1 MPVVKEYSPLV
12 KLLVE
17 WGAESAILEPER
29 TYTVGRDQ
37 SCDIVLDNTRVS
49 KTHLRIA
56 WEDGVWKATDLESTN
71 GTFLNS
77 KLSRITKISD
87 SKILHLGG
95 MNNVIFKLTPLSGAQ
110 SAKSKATRQIL
121 EKEATR
127 VAQFFQEETS
137 EVQGPRRIRLQQ
149 RIRIGRGDDN
159 DWKIDDI
166 NVSRSHAEIVQH
178 REGGYELV
186 DLKSTNG
193 TFLNENQIK
202 REKLIFGDIISI
214 SGHRRKFTSDGLEI
228 LEGIEGLPI
237 SVKNVG
243 FDIGNKALLQDVSFN
258 LGPRTLTAIIGPSGA
273 GKSTLLGVL
282 TGRTKPTTGVIE
294 LGGNNLHENF
304 QILSRQIGSVPQAD
318 ILHTRL
324 TVRQAL
330 NYGAKLRLPSDTTKA
345 ERSARVEEVMTK
357 LELTERAELRIDRL
371 SGGQRKRASIGLEL
385 LTSPK
390 LLVLDEP
397 TSGLDP
403 GLDAHVME
411 TLRNLA
417 DDGQTVVLV
426 THSVDN
432 LNFCDNVIL
441 LASGGRV
448 AYAGPA
454 STVFSKLGKKN
465 WAEVFKFL
473 ASPEA
478 LLLASEKRDIP
489 TSTEIKQNHVL
500 ERRQGFLKQILTLCS
515 RYVRVISSDR
525 FYLTLLTLI
534 PVIIGGISYAA
545 GSKYGFGP
553 GYKTK
558 SGVIYNPFAQG
569 SILVLILGSIFVGLS
584 TSIQEVIKENAIRR
598 REQNVGIR
606 IISYLVSKILVLG
619 FITSAQILVFTFIVL
634 FGRPLPESGLVL
646 ESSRMEITGV
656 CIALGLC
663 SMLLGLLVST
673 LLTSEE
679 QAMPALVGMTMVLV
693 VLSGALPLESKG
705 LVAQLSKFVPSHWAT
720 NALSASV
727 DIIQL
732 GLVTDKNQQENWES
746 SIANLTMSLGYIA
759 FFGLLF
765 TIFGLL
771 NLRRSR

>member
-1 MPVVKEYSPLV
+1 M

-17 WGAESAILEPER
+17 WGADSAILQPER

-37 SCDIVLDNTRVS
+37 SCDIALDNSRVS
-49 KTHLRIA
+49 KTHLRLA
-56 WEDGVWKATDLESTN
+56 WEDGSWKATDLESTN

-77 KLSRITKISD
+77 KLSRVTKIND
-87 SKILHLGG
+87 SKALHLGG
-95 MNNVIFKLTPLSGAQ
+95 VNNVVLKLTPLTGAQ
-110 SAKSKATRQIL
+110 SAKSKVTKHIL

-127 VAQFFQEETS
+127 VAQGFFEENG
-137 EVQGPRRIRLQQ
+137 ELQGPRRIRLQQ
-149 RIRIGRGDDN
+149 RIRIGRGEDN

-193 TFLNENQIK
+193 TYLNESQVK

-228 LEGIEGLPI
+228 LEGIEGLPVT
-237 SVKNVG
+237 VKG
-243 FDIGNKALLQDVSFN
+243 ASFQIGSKTLLEDVSFN

-282 TGRTKPTTGVIE
+282 TGRTKPTSGVIE
-294 LGGNNLHENF
+294 LGGNNLHDNY
-304 QILSRQIGSVPQAD
+304 QVLSRQIGSVPQAD

-330 NYGAKLRLPSDTTKA
+330 NYGAKLRLPSDTTKD
-345 ERSARVEEVMTK
+345 ERNARVNEVMHK
-357 LELTERAELRIDRL
+357 LELTERADLRIDRL

-454 STVFSKLGKKN
+454 STVFTKLGKKN

-473 ASPEA
+473 ASPDA
-478 LLLASEKRDIP
+478 LLLASTKREVP
-489 TSTEIKQNHVL
+489 ASTEIRQNHVL
-500 ERRQGFLKQILTLCS
+500 ERRQGFFKQVATLS
-515 RYVRVISSDR
+515 ARYIRVISSDR

-534 PVIIGGISYAA
+534 PIIIGGISYAA

-606 IISYLVSKILVLG
+606 IFSYLISKVIVLG

-634 FGRPLPESGLVL
+634 FGRPLPESGLIID
-646 ESSRMEITGV
+646 SSRLEITAI

-679 QAMPALVGMTMVLV
+679 QAMPALVGLTMVLV

-705 LVAQLSKFVPSHWAT
+705 LVAQFSKFVPSHWAT

-732 GLVTDKNQQENWES
+732 GLITEKDQQAKWES
-746 SIANLTMSLGYIA
+746 SIGNLTTSISYIFVFA
-759 FFGLLF
+759 FLF
-765 TIFGLL
+765 AALSLL
-771 NLRRSR
+771 NLRKNR

>member
-1 MPVVKEYSPLV
+1 M

-17 WGAESAILEPER
+17 WGADSAILQPER

-37 SCDIVLDNTRVS
+37 SCDIALDNSRVS
-49 KTHLRIA
+49 KTHLRLA
-56 WEDGVWKATDLESTN
+56 WEDGSWKATDLESTN

-77 KLSRITKISD
+77 KLSRVTKIND
-87 SKILHLGG
+87 SKALHLGG
-95 MNNVIFKLTPLSGAQ
+95 VNNVVLKLTPLTGAQ
-110 SAKSKATRQIL
+110 SAKSKVTKHIL

-127 VAQFFQEETS
+127 VAQGFFEENG
-137 EVQGPRRIRLQQ
+137 ELQGPRRIRLQQ
-149 RIRIGRGDDN
+149 RIRIGRGEDN

-193 TFLNENQIK
+193 TYLNESQVK

-228 LEGIEGLPI
+228 LEGIEGLPVT
-237 SVKNVG
+237 VKG
-243 FDIGNKALLQDVSFN
+243 ASFQIGSKTLLEDVSFN

-282 TGRTKPTTGVIE
+282 TGRTKPTSGVIE
-294 LGGNNLHENF
+294 LGGNNLHDNY
-304 QILSRQIGSVPQAD
+304 QVLSRQIGSVPQAD

-330 NYGAKLRLPSDTTKA
+330 NYGAKLRLPSDTTKD
-345 ERSARVEEVMTK
+345 ERSARVNEVMHK
-357 LELTERAELRIDRL
+357 LELTERADLRIDRL

-454 STVFSKLGKKN
+454 STVFTKLGKKN

-473 ASPEA
+473 ASPDA
-478 LLLASEKRDIP
+478 LLLASTKREVP
-489 TSTEIKQNHVL
+489 ASTEIRQNHVL
-500 ERRQGFLKQILTLCS
+500 ERRQGFFKQVATLS
-515 RYVRVISSDR
+515 ARYIRVISSDR

-534 PVIIGGISYAA
+534 PIIIGGISYAA

-606 IISYLVSKILVLG
+606 IFSYLISKVIVLG

-634 FGRPLPESGLVL
+634 FGRPLPESGLIID
-646 ESSRMEITGV
+646 SSRLEITAI

-679 QAMPALVGMTMVLV
+679 QAMPALVGLTMVLV

-705 LVAQLSKFVPSHWAT
+705 LVAQFSKFVPSHWAT

-732 GLVTDKNQQENWES
+732 GLITEKDQQAKWES
-746 SIANLTMSLGYIA
+746 SIGNLTTSISYIFVFA
-759 FFGLLF
+759 FLF
-765 TIFGLL
+765 AALSLL
-771 NLRRSR
+771 NLRKNR

>member
-1 MPVVKEYSPLV
+1 M

-17 WGAESAILEPER
+17 WGADSVILQPER

-37 SCDIVLDNTRVS
+37 SCDIALDNSRVS
-49 KTHLRIA
+49 KTHLRLA
-56 WEDGVWKATDLESTN
+56 WEDGSWKATDLESTN

-77 KLSRITKISD
+77 KLSRVTKIND
-87 SKILHLGG
+87 SKALHLGG
-95 MNNVIFKLTPLSGAQ
+95 VNNVVLKLTPLTGAQ
-110 SAKSKATRQIL
+110 SAKSKVTKHIL

-127 VAQFFQEETS
+127 VAQGFFDESGEL
-137 EVQGPRRIRLQQ
+137 QGPRRIRLQQ
-149 RIRIGRGDDN
+149 RIRIGRGENN

-193 TFLNENQIK
+193 TYLNESQVK

-228 LEGIEGLPI
+228 LEGIEGLPVT
-237 SVKNVG
+237 VKG
-243 FDIGNKALLQDVSFN
+243 TSFEIGSKKLLDDVSFN

-282 TGRTKPTTGVIE
+282 TGRTKPTNGVIE
-294 LGGNNLHENF
+294 LGGNNLHENY
-304 QILSRQIGSVPQAD
+304 QVLSRQIGSVPQAD

-330 NYGAKLRLPSDTTKA
+330 NYGAKLRLPSDTTKD
-345 ERSARVEEVMTK
+345 ERNTKVNEVMHK
-357 LELTERAELRIDRL
+357 LELMERADLRIDRL

-454 STVFSKLGKKN
+454 STVFTKLGKKN

-473 ASPEA
+473 ASPDA
-478 LLLASEKRDIP
+478 LLLASTKREVP
-489 TSTEIKQNHVL
+489 ASTEIKQNHVL
-500 ERRQGFLKQILTLCS
+500 ERRQGFFKQVATLS
-515 RYVRVISSDR
+515 ARYIRVISSDR

-534 PVIIGGISYAA
+534 PIIIGGISYAA

-553 GYKTK
+553 GYKTR

-584 TSIQEVIKENAIRR
+584 TGIQEVIKENAIRR

-606 IISYLVSKILVLG
+606 IFSYLISKVIVLG

-634 FGRPLPESGLVL
+634 FGRPLPESGLIID
-646 ESSRMEITGV
+646 SSRLEITAI

-679 QAMPALVGMTMVLV
+679 QAMPALVGLTMVLV

-705 LVAQLSKFVPSHWAT
+705 LVAQFSKFVPSHWAT

-732 GLVTDKNQQENWES
+732 GLITEKDQQAKWES
-746 SIANLTMSLGYIA
+746 SIGNLTTSISYIFVFA
-759 FFGLLF
+759 FLF
-765 TIFGLL
+765 AVLSLL
-771 NLRRSR
+771 NLRKNR

>member
-1 MPVVKEYSPLV
+1 M

-17 WGAESAILEPER
+17 WGADSAILQPER

-37 SCDIVLDNTRVS
+37 SCDIALDNSRVS
-49 KTHLRIA
+49 KTHLRLA
-56 WEDGVWKATDLESTN
+56 WEDGSWKATDLESTN

-77 KLSRITKISD
+77 KLSRVTKIND
-87 SKILHLGG
+87 SKALHLGG
-95 MNNVIFKLTPLSGAQ
+95 VNNVVLKLTPLTGAQ
-110 SAKSKATRQIL
+110 SAKSKVTKHIL

-127 VAQFFQEETS
+127 VAQGFFEENG
-137 EVQGPRRIRLQQ
+137 ELQGPRRIRLQQ
-149 RIRIGRGDDN
+149 RIRIGRGEDN

-193 TFLNENQIK
+193 TYLNESQVK

-228 LEGIEGLPI
+228 LEGIEGLPVT
-237 SVKNVG
+237 VKG
-243 FDIGNKALLQDVSFN
+243 ASFEIGSKKLLDDVSFN

-282 TGRTKPTTGVIE
+282 TGRTKPTSGVIE
-294 LGGNNLHENF
+294 LGGNNLHENY
-304 QILSRQIGSVPQAD
+304 QVLSRQIGSVPQAD

-330 NYGAKLRLPSDTTKA
+330 NYGAKLRLPSDTTKD
-345 ERSARVEEVMTK
+345 ERSARVNEVMHK
-357 LELTERAELRIDRL
+357 LELTERADLRIDRL

-454 STVFSKLGKKN
+454 STVFTKLGKKN

-473 ASPEA
+473 ASPDA
-478 LLLASEKRDIP
+478 LLLASTKREVP
-489 TSTEIKQNHVL
+489 ASTEIKQNHVL
-500 ERRQGFLKQILTLCS
+500 ERRQGFFKQVATLS
-515 RYVRVISSDR
+515 ARYIRVISSDR

-534 PVIIGGISYAA
+534 PIIIGGISYAA

-606 IISYLVSKILVLG
+606 IFSYLISKVIVLG

-634 FGRPLPESGLVL
+634 FGRPLPESGLIID
-646 ESSRMEITGV
+646 SSRLEITAI

-679 QAMPALVGMTMVLV
+679 QAMPALVGLTMVLV

-705 LVAQLSKFVPSHWAT
+705 LVAQFSKFVPSHWAT

-732 GLVTDKNQQENWES
+732 GLITEKDQQAKWES
-746 SIANLTMSLGYIA
+746 SIGNLTTSISYIFVFA
-759 FFGLLF
+759 FLF
-765 TIFGLL
+765 AALSLL
-771 NLRRSR
+771 NLRKNR

>member
-1 MPVVKEYSPLV
+1 M

-17 WGAESAILEPER
+17 WGADSAILQPER

-37 SCDIVLDNTRVS
+37 SCDIALDNSRVS
-49 KTHLRIA
+49 KTHLRLA
-56 WEDGVWKATDLESTN
+56 WEDGSWKATDLESTN

-77 KLSRITKISD
+77 KLSRVTKIND
-87 SKILHLGG
+87 SKALHLGG
-95 MNNVIFKLTPLSGAQ
+95 VNNVVLKLTPLTGAQ
-110 SAKSKATRQIL
+110 SAKSKVTKHIL

-127 VAQFFQEETS
+127 VAQGFFEENG
-137 EVQGPRRIRLQQ
+137 ELQGPRRIRLQQ
-149 RIRIGRGDDN
+149 RIRIGRGEDN

-193 TFLNENQIK
+193 TYLNESQVK

-228 LEGIEGLPI
+228 LEGIEGLPVT
-237 SVKNVG
+237 VKG
-243 FDIGNKALLQDVSFN
+243 ASFQIGSKTLLEDVSFN

-282 TGRTKPTTGVIE
+282 TGRTKPTSGVIE
-294 LGGNNLHENF
+294 LGGNNLHDNY
-304 QILSRQIGSVPQAD
+304 QVLSRQIGSVPQAD

-324 TVRQAL
+324 TVRQAW
-330 NYGAKLRLPSDTTKA
+330 NYGAKLRLPSDTTKD
-345 ERSARVEEVMTK
+345 ERNARVNEVMHK
-357 LELTERAELRIDRL
+357 LELTERADLRIDRL

-454 STVFSKLGKKN
+454 STVFTKLGKKN

-473 ASPEA
+473 ASPDA
-478 LLLASEKRDIP
+478 LLLASTKREVP
-489 TSTEIKQNHVL
+489 ASTEIRQNHVL
-500 ERRQGFLKQILTLCS
+500 ERRQGFFKQVATLS
-515 RYVRVISSDR
+515 ARYIRVISSDR

-534 PVIIGGISYAA
+534 PIIIGGISYAA

-606 IISYLVSKILVLG
+606 IFSYLISKVIVLG

-634 FGRPLPESGLVL
+634 FGRPLPESGLIID
-646 ESSRMEITGV
+646 SSRLEITAI

-679 QAMPALVGMTMVLV
+679 QAMPALVGLTMVLV

-705 LVAQLSKFVPSHWAT
+705 LVAQFSKFVPSHWAT

-732 GLVTDKNQQENWES
+732 GLITEKDQQAKWES
-746 SIANLTMSLGYIA
+746 SIGNLTTSISYIFVFA
-759 FFGLLF
+759 FLF
-765 TIFGLL
+765 AALSLL
-771 NLRRSR
+771 NLRKNR

>member
-1 MPVVKEYSPLV
+1 M

-17 WGAESAILEPER
+17 WGTESAILEPER

-37 SCDIVLDNTRVS
+37 SCDIALDNSRVS
-49 KTHLRIA
+49 KTHLRLA
-56 WEDGVWKATDLESTN
+56 WEDGDWKATDLESTN

-77 KLSRITKISD
+77 KLSRVTKIND
-87 SKILHLGG
+87 SKVLHLGG
-95 MNNVIFKLTPLSGAQ
+95 VNNFVFKLTPLTGAQ
-110 SAKSKATRQIL
+110 SAKSKVTKHIL

-127 VAQFFQEETS
+127 VSQGFFEETG
-137 EVQGPRRIRLQQ
+137 ELQGPRRIRLQQ
-149 RIRIGRGDDN
+149 RIRIGRGESN
-159 DWKIDDI
+159 DWKIEDI

-193 TFLNENQIK
+193 TYLNDSQIK

-228 LEGIEGLPI
+228 LEGIEGL
-237 SVKNVG
+237 SVTVKG
-243 FDIGNKALLQDVSFN
+243 ASFQIGTKTLLEDVSFN

-282 TGRTKPTTGVIE
+282 TGRTKPTSGAIE
-294 LGGNNLHENF
+294 LGGSNLHENY

-330 NYGAKLRLPSDTTKA
+330 NYGAKLRLPSDTTKE
-345 ERSARVEEVMTK
+345 ERDSRVEEVMNK

-473 ASPEA
+473 ASPDA
-478 LLLASEKRDIP
+478 LLLASTKREVP

-500 ERRQGFLKQILTLCS
+500 ERRQGFVRQVATLS
-515 RYVRVISSDR
+515 ARYVRVISSDR

-606 IISYLVSKILVLG
+606 IVSYLISKVLVLG

-634 FGRPLPESGLVL
+634 FGRPLPESGLIID
-646 ESSRMEITGV
+646 SSRLEITAI

-663 SMLLGLLVST
+663 SMLLGLFVST

-705 LVAQLSKFVPSHWAT
+705 LVAQFSKFVPSHWAT

-732 GLVTDKNQQENWES
+732 GLISDKDQQAKWES
-746 SIANLTMSLGYIA
+746 SVSNLSISLSYILA
-759 FFGLLF
+759 FGLVFAFL
-765 TIFGLL
+765 GLL
-771 NLRRSR
+771 NLRKSR

>member
-1 MPVVKEYSPLV
+1 M

-17 WGAESAILEPER
+17 WGSESAILEPER

-37 SCDIVLDNTRVS
+37 SCDIALDNSRVS
-49 KTHLRIA
+49 KTHLRLS
-56 WEDGVWKATDLESTN
+56 WEDGDWKATDLESTN
-71 GTFLNS
+71 GTFVNS
-77 KLSRITKISD
+77 KLSRVTKISD
-87 SKILHLGG
+87 SKVLHLGG
-95 MNNVIFKLTPLSGAQ
+95 VNNVVIKLSPLTGAQ
-110 SAKSKATRQIL
+110 STKSKVTRHIL
-121 EKEATR
+121 EKEATQ
-127 VAQFFQEETS
+127 VAKNFFEETS
-137 EVQGPRRIRLQQ
+137 ELQGPRRIRLQQ
-149 RIRIGRGDDN
+149 RIRIGRGEGN
-159 DWKIDDI
+159 DWKIEDI

-193 TFLNENQIK
+193 TFLNENKIK

-214 SGHRRKFTSDGLEI
+214 GGYRRKFTSDGLEI
-228 LEGIEGLPI
+228 LEGIEGLSV
-237 SVKNVG
+237 SVKSASFKVG
-243 FDIGNKALLQDVSFN
+243 SKTLLDDVSFN

-282 TGRTKPTTGVIE
+282 TGRTKPTTGEIE

-330 NYGAKLRLPSDTTKA
+330 NYGAKLRLPSDTSKD
-345 ERSARVEEVMTK
+345 ERNARVEEVMNK

-473 ASPEA
+473 ASPDA
-478 LLLASEKRDIP
+478 LLLASTKRSAP
-489 TSTEIKQNHVL
+489 TSTEIKQDHVL
-500 ERRQGFLKQILTLCS
+500 ERRQGFAKQVATLS
-515 RYVRVISSDR
+515 ARYLRVISSDR

-534 PVIIGGISYAA
+534 PVIIGAISYAA

-606 IISYLVSKILVLG
+606 MSSYLISKVLVLG

-634 FGRPLPESGLVL
+634 FRRPLPSSGLIID
-646 ESSRMEITGV
+646 SSRIEITAI
-656 CIALGLC
+656 CISLGLC

-705 LVAQLSKFVPSHWAT
+705 FIAQASKLVPSHWAT

-727 DIIQL
+727 DLIQL
-732 GLVTDKNQQENWES
+732 GLISDKDQQAKWES
-746 SIANLTMSLGYIA
+746 SISNLTSSLGFIA
-759 FFGLLF
+759 AFGLVFAILS
-765 TIFGLL
+765 LL
-771 NLRRSR
+771 NLRRNR

>member
-1 MPVVKEYSPLV
+1 M

-17 WGAESAILEPER
+17 WGADSAILQPER

-37 SCDIVLDNTRVS
+37 SCDIALDNSRVS
-49 KTHLRIA
+49 KTHLRLA
-56 WEDGVWKATDLESTN
+56 WEDGSWKATDLESTN

-77 KLSRITKISD
+77 KLSRVTKIND
-87 SKILHLGG
+87 SKALHLGG
-95 MNNVIFKLTPLSGAQ
+95 VNNVVLKLTPLTGAQ
-110 SAKSKATRQIL
+110 SAKSKVTKHIL

-127 VAQFFQEETS
+127 VAQGFFEENG
-137 EVQGPRRIRLQQ
+137 ELQGPRRIRLQQ
-149 RIRIGRGDDN
+149 RIRIGRGEDN

-193 TFLNENQIK
+193 TYLNESQVK

-228 LEGIEGLPI
+228 LEGIEGLPVT
-237 SVKNVG
+237 VKG
-243 FDIGNKALLQDVSFN
+243 ASFQIGSKTLLEDVSFN

-282 TGRTKPTTGVIE
+282 TGRTKPTSGVIE
-294 LGGNNLHENF
+294 LGGNNLHDNY
-304 QILSRQIGSVPQAD
+304 QVLSRQIGSVPQAD

-330 NYGAKLRLPSDTTKA
+330 NYGAKLRLPSDTTKD
-345 ERSARVEEVMTK
+345 ERSARVNEVMHK
-357 LELTERAELRIDRL
+357 LELTERADLRIDRL

-454 STVFSKLGKKN
+454 STVFTKLGKKN

-473 ASPEA
+473 ASPDA
-478 LLLASEKRDIP
+478 LLLASTKREVP
-489 TSTEIKQNHVL
+489 ASTEIKQNHVL
-500 ERRQGFLKQILTLCS
+500 ERRQGFFKQVATLS
-515 RYVRVISSDR
+515 ARYIRVISSDR

-534 PVIIGGISYAA
+534 PIIIGGISYAA

-606 IISYLVSKILVLG
+606 IFSYLISKVIVLG

-634 FGRPLPESGLVL
+634 FGRPLPESGLIID
-646 ESSRMEITGV
+646 SSRLEITAI

-679 QAMPALVGMTMVLV
+679 QAMPALVGLTMVLV

-705 LVAQLSKFVPSHWAT
+705 LVAQFSKFVPSHWAT

-732 GLVTDKNQQENWES
+732 GLITEKDQQAKWES
-746 SIANLTMSLGYIA
+746 SIGNLTTSISYIFVFA
-759 FFGLLF
+759 FLF
-765 TIFGLL
+765 AALSLL
-771 NLRRSR
+771 NLRKNR

>member
-1 MPVVKEYSPLV
+1 M

-17 WGAESAILEPER
+17 WGTESAILEPER

-37 SCDIVLDNTRVS
+37 SCDITLDNSRVS
-49 KTHLRIA
+49 KTHLRLA
-56 WEDGVWKATDLESTN
+56 WDHGDWKATDLESTN

-77 KLSRITKISD
+77 KLSRVTKIND
-87 SKILHLGG
+87 AKVLHLGG
-95 MNNVIFKLTPLSGAQ
+95 VNNIIIKLTPLTGAQ
-110 SAKSKATRQIL
+110 SAKSKVTRQIL
-121 EKEATR
+121 DKEATR
-127 VAQFFQEETS
+127 VAQGFFEETGDL
-137 EVQGPRRIRLQQ
+137 VGPRRIRLQQ
-149 RIRIGRGDDN
+149 RIRIGRGEDN

-193 TFLNENQIK
+193 TYLNDSQIK

-228 LEGIEGLPI
+228 LEGIEGLPVT
-237 SVKNVG
+237 VKG
-243 FDIGNKALLQDVSFN
+243 ASFQIGPKTLLEDVSFN

-282 TGRTKPTTGVIE
+282 TGRTKPTSGVIE
-294 LGGNNLHENF
+294 LGGNNLHDNY
-304 QILSRQIGSVPQAD
+304 QVLSRQIGSVPQAD

-330 NYGAKLRLPSDTTKA
+330 NYGAKLRLPSDTTKG
-345 ERSARVEEVMTK
+345 ERDVRVEEVMHK
-357 LELTERAELRIDRL
+357 LELTERADLRIDRL

-417 DDGQTVVLV
+417 DEGQTVVLV

-473 ASPEA
+473 ASPDA
-478 LLLASEKRDIP
+478 LLLASTKREIP
-489 TSTEIKQNHVL
+489 TSTEIRQNHVL
-500 ERRQGFLKQILTLCS
+500 ERRQGFFKQIATLS
-515 RYVRVISSDR
+515 ARYIRVISSDR

-534 PVIIGGISYAA
+534 PIIIGGISYAA

-558 SGVIYNPFAQG
+558 TGVTYNPFAQG

-606 IISYLVSKILVLG
+606 IVSYLISKVIVLG

-634 FGRPLPESGLVL
+634 FGRPLPSAGLIMD
-646 ESSRMEITGV
+646 SSRIEITTI

-679 QAMPALVGMTMVLV
+679 QAMPALVGLTMVLV

-705 LVAQLSKFVPSHWAT
+705 LIAQFSKFVPSHWAT

-732 GLVTDKNQQENWES
+732 GLITEKELQAKWES
-746 SIANLTMSLGYIA
+746 SISNLTSSIIYISVFA
-759 FFGLLF
+759 LIFALLS
-765 TIFGLL
+765 LL
-771 NLRRSR
+771 NLRKRR

>member
-1 MPVVKEYSPLV
+1 M

-17 WGAESAILEPER
+17 WGADSAILQPER

-37 SCDIVLDNTRVS
+37 SCDIALDNSRVS
-49 KTHLRIA
+49 KTHLRLA
-56 WEDGVWKATDLESTN
+56 WEDGSWKATDLESTN

-77 KLSRITKISD
+77 KLSRVTKIND
-87 SKILHLGG
+87 SKALHLGG
-95 MNNVIFKLTPLSGAQ
+95 VNNVVLKLTPLTGAQ
-110 SAKSKATRQIL
+110 SAKSKVTKHIL

-127 VAQFFQEETS
+127 VAQGFFEENG
-137 EVQGPRRIRLQQ
+137 ELQGPRRIRLQQ
-149 RIRIGRGDDN
+149 RIRIGRGEDN

-193 TFLNENQIK
+193 TYLNESQVK

-228 LEGIEGLPI
+228 LEGIEGLPVT
-237 SVKNVG
+237 VKG
-243 FDIGNKALLQDVSFN
+243 ASFEIGSKKLLDDVSFN

-282 TGRTKPTTGVIE
+282 TGRTKPTSGVIE
-294 LGGNNLHENF
+294 LGGNNLHENY
-304 QILSRQIGSVPQAD
+304 QVLSRQIGSVPQAD

-330 NYGAKLRLPSDTTKA
+330 NYGAKLRLPSDTTKD
-345 ERSARVEEVMTK
+345 ERSARVNEVMHK
-357 LELTERAELRIDRL
+357 LELTERADLRIDRL

-454 STVFSKLGKKN
+454 STVFTKLGKKN

-473 ASPEA
+473 ASPDA
-478 LLLASEKRDIP
+478 LLLASTKREVP
-489 TSTEIKQNHVL
+489 ASTEIRQNHVL
-500 ERRQGFLKQILTLCS
+500 ERRQGFFKQVATLS
-515 RYVRVISSDR
+515 ARYIRVISSDR

-534 PVIIGGISYAA
+534 PIIIGGISYAA

-606 IISYLVSKILVLG
+606 IFSYLISKVIVLG

-634 FGRPLPESGLVL
+634 FGRPLPESGLIID
-646 ESSRMEITGV
+646 SSRLEITAI

-679 QAMPALVGMTMVLV
+679 QAMPALVGLTMVLV

-705 LVAQLSKFVPSHWAT
+705 LVAQFSKFVPSHWAT

-732 GLVTDKNQQENWES
+732 GLITEKDQQAKWES
-746 SIANLTMSLGYIA
+746 SIGNLTTSISYIFVFA
-759 FFGLLF
+759 FLF
-765 TIFGLL
+765 AALSLL
-771 NLRRSR
+771 NLRKNR

>member
-1 MPVVKEYSPLV
+1 
-12 KLLVE
+12 
-17 WGAESAILEPER
+17 
-29 TYTVGRDQ
+29 
-37 SCDIVLDNTRVS
+37 
-49 KTHLRIA
+49 
-56 WEDGVWKATDLESTN
+56 
-71 GTFLNS
+71 
-77 KLSRITKISD
+77 
-87 SKILHLGG
+87 
-95 MNNVIFKLTPLSGAQ
+95 
-110 SAKSKATRQIL
+110 
-121 EKEATR
+121 
-127 VAQFFQEETS
+127 
-137 EVQGPRRIRLQQ
+137 
-149 RIRIGRGDDN
+149 
-159 DWKIDDI
+159 
-166 NVSRSHAEIVQH
+166 
-178 REGGYELV
+178 
-186 DLKSTNG
+186 
-193 TFLNENQIK
+193 
-202 REKLIFGDIISI
+202 
-214 SGHRRKFTSDGLEI
+214 
-228 LEGIEGLPI
+228 
-237 SVKNVG
+237 
-243 FDIGNKALLQDVSFN
+243 
-258 LGPRTLTAIIGPSGA
+258 
-273 GKSTLLGVL
+273 
-282 TGRTKPTTGVIE
+282 
-294 LGGNNLHENF
+294 
-304 QILSRQIGSVPQAD
+304 
-318 ILHTRL
+318 
-324 TVRQAL
+324 VRQAL
-330 NYGAKLRLPSDTTKA
+330 NYGAKLRLPSDTTKD
-345 ERSARVEEVMTK
+345 ERNTKVNEVMHK
-357 LELTERAELRIDRL
+357 LELMERADLRIDRL

-454 STVFSKLGKKN
+454 STVFTKLGKKN

-473 ASPEA
+473 ASPDA
-478 LLLASEKRDIP
+478 LLLASTKREVP
-489 TSTEIKQNHVL
+489 ASTEIKQNHVL
-500 ERRQGFLKQILTLCS
+500 ERRQGFFKQVATLS
-515 RYVRVISSDR
+515 ARYIRVISSDR

-534 PVIIGGISYAA
+534 PIIIGGISYAA

-553 GYKTK
+553 GYKTR

-584 TSIQEVIKENAIRR
+584 TGIQEVIKENAIRR

-606 IISYLVSKILVLG
+606 IFSYLISKVIVLG

-634 FGRPLPESGLVL
+634 FGRPLPESGLIID
-646 ESSRMEITGV
+646 SSRLEITAI

-679 QAMPALVGMTMVLV
+679 QAMPALVGLTMVLV

-705 LVAQLSKFVPSHWAT
+705 LVAQFSKFVPSHWAT

-732 GLVTDKNQQENWES
+732 GLITEKDQQAKWES
-746 SIANLTMSLGYIA
+746 SIGNLTTSISYIFVFA
-759 FFGLLF
+759 FLF
-765 TIFGLL
+765 AVLSLL
-771 NLRRSR
+771 NLRKNR